1 MAIITKGTFSYKLLF
16 PLFAGLFYGGR
27 NMCFKTDKENTNKK
41 PELYKILLMEI
52 GMMLSIFIEIISIIK
67 RKDVTKSQP
76 IKEEFSKFF
85 DKYKKEP
92 KLILLVFL
100 CFLLDITGFFLN
112 FFSDF
117 FGLGNAGKYEIL
129 FLISIIRLSEFYF
142 VCILTITSLKLPLYR
157 HHYAGLIII
166 SVGFI
171 IFSIPSLFY
180 KLNIQDIYI
189 ICLSLGGNVIYS
201 ILEIMEKWMMD
212 FKFISPFETVG
223 IQGMFGFIILSF
235 ISIFKSNWISYSDFK
250 KEEIKD
256 IIAYVFASTGYN
268 IFNHLTNKNLG
279 PSHRVICDCFISIV
293 TIIYTIVSKIS
304 QDKLYITILGIML
317 IFIGIILYNEVIIIN
332 CCKIDENTKIK
343 IDNRVTE
350 ENNKTA
356 LLIKERLTNITEEPT
371 MNNNSFIF

>member
-1 MAIITKGTFSYKLLF
+1 M
-16 PLFAGLFYGGR
+16 
-27 NMCFKTDKENTNKK
+27 
-41 PELYKILLMEI
+41 
-52 GMMLSIFIEIISIIK
+52 
-67 RKDVTKSQP
+67 
-76 IKEEFSKFF
+76 
-85 DKYKKEP
+85 
-92 KLILLVFL
+92 LVFL

-350 ENNKTA
+350 ENNKTD

>member
-112 FFSDF
+112 FFSDL

-129 FLISIIRLSEFYF
+129 FVISIIRLSEFYF
-142 VCILTITSLKLPLYR
+142 VCILTITWLKLPLYR

-171 IFSIPSLFY
+171 IFSIPSLFN

-343 IDNRVTE
+343 IDNRITE
-350 ENNKTA
+350 ENNKID

-371 MNNNSFIF
+371 MNNNSFIY

>member
-350 ENNKTA
+350 ENNKTD

>member
-129 FLISIIRLSEFYF
+129 FCLYF
-142 VCILTITSLKLPLYR
+142 D
-157 HHYAGLIII
+157 
-166 SVGFI
+166 
-171 IFSIPSLFY
+171 
-180 KLNIQDIYI
+180 N
-189 ICLSLGGNVIYS
+189 
-201 ILEIMEKWMMD
+201 
-212 FKFISPFETVG
+212 
-223 IQGMFGFIILSF
+223 
-235 ISIFKSNWISYSDFK
+235 
-250 KEEIKD
+250 
-256 IIAYVFASTGYN
+256 YVA
-268 IFNHLTNKNLG
+268 
-279 PSHRVICDCFISIV
+279 
-293 TIIYTIVSKIS
+293 
-304 QDKLYITILGIML
+304 
-317 IFIGIILYNEVIIIN
+317 
-332 CCKIDENTKIK
+332 
-343 IDNRVTE
+343 
-350 ENNKTA
+350 
-356 LLIKERLTNITEEPT
+356 
-371 MNNNSFIF
+371 

>member
-343 IDNRVTE
+343 IDNRITE
-350 ENNKTA
+350 ENNKID

-371 MNNNSFIF
+371 MNNNSFIY